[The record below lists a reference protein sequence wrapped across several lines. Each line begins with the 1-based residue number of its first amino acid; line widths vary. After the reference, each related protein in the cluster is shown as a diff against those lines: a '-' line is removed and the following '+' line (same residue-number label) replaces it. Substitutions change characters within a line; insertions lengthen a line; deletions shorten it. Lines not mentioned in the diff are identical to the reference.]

1 MTLNSTLCK
10 SMCDGMTKASPPRSS
25 APDPSEAFR
34 KTHSPGYLAN
44 HMARLFAQRLHERIR
59 PLGLAPAQFV
69 ALLELWEGDGL
80 TQRELVE
87 RLDVEQATMANTL
100 NRMERDGLIERRAHK
115 TDARAR
121 TVHLTDRAK
130 ALRAPAQAAAR
141 EVNAMAMADV
151 PDDDRARFV
160 AIMQSAIRSMKG
172 AEGVR

>member
-1 MTLNSTLCK
+1 
-10 SMCDGMTKASPPRSS
+10 MTKDPSTPSS
-25 APDPSEAFR
+25 APGPSNAFR
-34 KTHSPGYLAN
+34 KDRSPGYLAN
-44 HMARLFAQRLHERIR
+44 HMARLFAQRLHQRIR

-100 NRMERDGLIERRAHK
+100 NRMERDGLIERRAHE

-121 TVHLTDRAK
+121 TVHLTDRAW
-130 ALRAPAQAAAR
+130 ALREPAQAAAR

-151 PDDDRARFV
+151 ADADRERFV
-160 AIMQSAIRSMKG
+160 AIMHSAIGRMKSEEG
-172 AEGVR
+172 AR